1 MLLPRQGNGQGL
13 RSHAVMPGGPPA
25 FAGQL
30 RELLKM
36 ASGRADSQQ
45 VEAYADHVAEPVREV
60 CLSITDAA
68 LPQLAGG
75 GLAGDRWRRP

>member
-1 MLLPRQGNGQGL
+1 
-13 RSHAVMPGGPPA
+13 MPGGPPA

-45 VEAYADHVAEPVREV
+45 VEAYAGHVAEPVRDV

-75 GLAGDRWRRP
+75 GLAGDRWRRR